1 MKIAIILGTRP
12 EIIKMSPIIRE
23 CARRGLDYYIL
34 HTGQHYS
41 FEMDCVFFDELE
53 LPAAR
58 YNLDVGSDQKS
69 SLRSDL
75 LTFRSSGVSDTH
87 GQQIATMLAGIEQ
100 ILLDDTPDVVLVQGD
115 TNTVLAGALAA
126 SKLHIKVG
134 HVEAGLRSFDR
145 TMPEETNRV
154 IADHISDHLFAPTET
169 SRRYLLAEGIP
180 DERIF
185 VTGNTIVDAVYRNLE
200 VAKENVDVL
209 GRLGLSEGEDEGGYF
224 LATAHRAGNVDDPV
238 RLGGILE
245 GFRLVHEEF
254 GMPVVFPAHPRT
266 VKMMSEFG
274 FDVPSGTLLVEPLG
288 YLEFL
293 QLVGGARCVLTDSGG
308 LQEEAC
314 ILGVGCVTLRDN
326 TERPETVD
334 VGANVLVG
342 CDSERIVEGVR
353 RMIDVG
359 GDWANPYGDGNAA
372 ERIVD
377 IIS

>member
-1 MKIAIILGTRP
+1 MKIAIIPGTRP

-23 CARRGLDYYIL
+23 CVRRGLDYYIL

-41 FEMDCVFFDELE
+41 FEMDRVFFDELN

-58 YNLDVGSDQKS
+58 YNLDVGS
-69 SLRSDL
+69 
-75 LTFRSSGVSDTH
+75 GTH
-87 GQQIATMLAGIEQ
+87 GRQTATMLAGIEE

-145 TMPEETNRV
+145 MMPEETNRV
-154 IADHISDHLFAPTET
+154 IADHISDYLFVPTET
-169 SRRYLLAEGIP
+169 SRRYLLDEGIP

-185 VTGNTIVDAVYRNLE
+185 VTGNTIVDAVYQNLE
-200 VAKENVDVL
+200 IAKEKVDVL
-209 GRLGLSEGEDEGGYF
+209 SRLGLSDGGYF
-224 LATAHRAGNVDDPV
+224 LATAHRAENVDDPV

-245 GFRLVHEEF
+245 GFRLVHEES

-266 VKMMSEFG
+266 VKMISEFG
-274 FDVPSGTLLVEPLG
+274 FDVPLGTLIVAPMG

-293 QLVGGARCVLTDSGG
+293 QLEGGAKLVLSDSGG

-342 CDSERIVEGVR
+342 CDSRRIVEGVR
-353 RMIDVG
+353 RMIEVSW
-359 GDWANPYGDGNAA
+359 DWVNPYGDGKAA
-372 ERIVD
+372 ESILN
-377 IIS
+377 IIK